1 MPNLIE
7 HGKANL
13 QFIFGTGVADPKG
26 GGYVLQVGFFL
37 WLQGSRE
44 RRHCRV
50 SVECNQPRRDKAR
63 LCVFTR
69 RSRVLVPFVHHD
81 RCISIHLSLLHR
93 RRPCRSKLSFHNA
106 LHSLLITLS
115 RRSRYVHPT
124 LQISNS
130 HLPHGL
136 AVFAFSFNVTVTPAL
151 AALPP
156 SELLNFTFSAPID
169 SCQSLCSDAGSV
181 ITTCTSSAQAATP
194 SPDGTPDPASGC
206 LCSDSTVAS
215 LLNCEQCI
223 YTAQIAANVPRS
235 DPRAGSQPLLAG
247 VL

>member
-1 MPNLIE
+1 MFCKSAFFFGCRDPENGAIVALVLSAINQGGTK
-7 HGKANL
+7 HVCVCLRADHVCWSL
-13 QFIFGTGVADPKG
+13 LCITTVASQSIFLFFIVV
-26 GGYVLQVGFFL
+26 VLAGPSF
-37 WLQGSRE
+37 
-44 RRHCRV
+44 H
-50 SVECNQPRRDKAR
+50 
-63 LCVFTR
+63 FTM
-69 RSRVLVPFVHHD
+69 L
-81 RCISIHLSLLHR
+81 SILFLSLFLAGR
-93 RRPCRSKLSFHNA
+93 GTYN
-106 LHSLLITLS
+106 
-115 RRSRYVHPT
+115 PT

-247 VL
+247 AL